1 MYVLRN
7 VQRELLIS
15 TIENEYDV
23 FYNNGKQSITYSCST
38 HRFTTDNAKK

>member
-7 VQRELLIS
+7 VPRELLIS
-15 TIENEYDV
+15 TVKNEYDV

-38 HRFTTDNAKK
+38 LRFVTDNAKK